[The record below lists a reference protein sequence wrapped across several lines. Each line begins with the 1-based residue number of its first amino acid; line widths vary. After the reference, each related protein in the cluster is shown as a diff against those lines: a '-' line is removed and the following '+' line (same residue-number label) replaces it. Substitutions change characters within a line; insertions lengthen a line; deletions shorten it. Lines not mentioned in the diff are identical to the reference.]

1 MRLMRGQES
10 ERPVLD
16 TPRRARDGASAP
28 IPAGRRSRAATVV
41 IAGLAAAACV
51 TGCGNSA
58 QNLEAQKLGNVS
70 VLSSTEPLPSRL
82 VKQSEIAAASDT
94 AAVRTFLLLWS
105 RLQYQSWPAATE
117 LFEPGLR
124 STIGE
129 SNLTQA
135 LAADVIVWQG
145 SKPGVTASRVSG
157 NTAVI
162 EFLARD
168 EKNNLMPSSI
178 TFRRSLGRWL
188 VAYMSILDTA
198 LQRSVQTRVQ
208 AAIEPLATKPAVEAV
223 RQGYAALGFQSD
235 SLQREIAAEAR
246 RKHGTTGP

>member
-1 MRLMRGQES
+1 MTRGEES
-10 ERPVLD
+10 ERPTLE
-16 TPRRARDGASAP
+16 TPRRPRCGARAP
-28 IPAGRRSRAATVV
+28 VRAGRRSRTATVV
-41 IAGLAAAACV
+41 IAGLVAAACV

-58 QNLEAQKLGNVS
+58 QNLEAQKLENVS
-70 VLSSTEPLPSRL
+70 VLSATAPLSSRL
-82 VKQSEIAAASDT
+82 VKQSEIAGASDV

-105 RLQYQSWPAATE
+105 RLQYQSWPAAAE

-129 SNLTQA
+129 SNLPQA
-135 LAADVIVWQG
+135 LAAGVIVWQG
-145 SKPGVTASRVSG
+145 SKPGVIASRVSG

-178 TFRRSLGRWL
+178 TFRRSSRRWL
-188 VAYMSILDTA
+188 VAYMSMLDTA

-235 SLQREIAAEAR
+235 SLQRELAAEAR
-246 RKHGTTGP
+246 AKRGISGP